1 MSASIIKKLNE
12 ITVLHARF
20 SGEALRSRGNKKIKT
35 EVTDKDVSVLHP
47 GIAKNVYIHDYSDVY
62 NKFEILDPIVTT
74 SNGGNVVRKAGLNP
88 FKVSIR
94 NTDKN
99 YKTGTFNKKTLI
111 KAGYKEV
118 YVAYGL
124 NQGEDIEI
132 NGQEY
137 RIEDFCFY
145 VIYDP
150 NIFIGGNYVYEAYLD
165 ITYKDF
171 APKGSLADL
180 DKIMDVL

>member
-1 MSASIIKKLNE
+1 MSSSIIKKLNE
-12 ITVLHARF
+12 IAVLHSRF

-35 EVTDKDVSVLHP
+35 EVTAEDISVLHP
-47 GIAKNVYIHDYSDVY
+47 GIAKNVYIHDYEDVY
-62 NKFEILDPIVTT
+62 HKYEILEPVVQT
-74 SNGGNVVRKAGLNP
+74 SRGSGVVIKAGLNSY
-88 FKVSIR
+88 KVSIR
-94 NTDKN
+94 NTEKIYNIEFREND
-99 YKTGTFNKKTLI
+99 LE
-111 KAGYKEV
+111 KAGYKKVLVV
-118 YVAYGL
+118 YGI

-132 NGQEY
+132 NGQEH

-145 VIYDP
+145 AIYDP
-150 NIFIGGNYVYEAYLD
+150 DIFVGGNYCYKAFLD

>member
-1 MSASIIKKLNE
+1 
-12 ITVLHARF
+12 
-20 SGEALRSRGNKKIKT
+20 
-35 EVTDKDVSVLHP
+35 VSV
-47 GIAKNVYIHDYSDVY
+47 
-62 NKFEILDPIVTT
+62 
-74 SNGGNVVRKAGLNP
+74 
-88 FKVSIR
+88 R